1 MNVTGRIL
9 KTGFEPSTRAILL
22 VALVLPLV
30 AAAWA
35 QAPSG
40 SRSGGR
46 PTSSAAPKLPRGR
59 KLMLKDGS
67 FQLVREFELDGERV
81 RYYSIDRSQ
90 WEEIP
95 AELVDWDQTKKVEAE
110 ETERDHA
117 AVARVEKQELARL
130 AEPIDIDASLEAAP
144 GVFLP
149 PGEGLFAF
157 DGRAI
162 LKLGQAEIN
171 SKINKTKALERVLVP
186 IPIVPN
192 RHTIS
197 IHGTRST
204 LRVRYAQP
212 EFYMRTAD
220 GREPTLELVRA
231 QIHGADR
238 EIEKVDQL
246 MGQQRATGETLPIA
260 RWLIAQGV
268 YRFTLGQAIEPGE
281 YALIEIVQTQTEN
294 MSLYVWDFGVD
305 RANPGASPK

>member
-1 MNVTGRIL
+1 MSW
-9 KTGFEPSTRAILL
+9 STFL
-22 VALVLPLV
+22 
-30 AAAWA
+30 
-35 QAPSG
+35 Q
-40 SRSGGR
+40 
-46 PTSSAAPKLPRGR
+46 
-59 KLMLKDGS
+59 
-67 FQLVREFELDGERV
+67 
-81 RYYSIDRSQ
+81 
-90 WEEIP
+90 
-95 AELVDWDQTKKVEAE
+95 
-110 ETERDHA
+110 
-117 AVARVEKQELARL
+117 
-130 AEPIDIDASLEAAP
+130 SLEAAP

-162 LKLGQAEIN
+162 LKLAQAEIN

-231 QIHGADR
+231 QVHGADR

-281 YALIEIVQTQTEN
+281 YALIEIVQTEK

-305 RANPGASPK
+305 RTNPGAPPK

>member
-1 MNVTGRIL
+1 MDVTGRIL
-9 KTGFEPSTRAILL
+9 KTGFELSTRAIVL
-22 VALVLPLV
+22 VALILPLV
-30 AAAWA
+30 AAIWA

-40 SRSGGR
+40 SRSGDR
-46 PTSSAAPKLPRGR
+46 PTSPAAPKLPRGR

-67 FQLVREFELDGERV
+67 FQLVREFELEGERV

-95 AELVDWDQTKKVEAE
+95 AELVDWELTKKVEAE
-110 ETERDHA
+110 EAERDHV

-162 LKLGQAEIN
+162 LKLAQAEIN

-186 IPIVPN
+186 IPIVPA

-197 IHGTRST
+197 IHGARST
-204 LRVRYAQP
+204 LRVQYAQP

-220 GREPTLELVRA
+220 GREPELELVHA
-231 QIHGADR
+231 QVHGGDR

-246 MGQQRATGETLPIA
+246 MGQQRASGATLPIA
-260 RWLIAQGV
+260 RWLIAHGV
-268 YRFTLGQAIEPGE
+268 YRFTLGKAIEPGE
-281 YALIEIVQTQTEN
+281 YALIEIVQTES

-305 RANPGASPK
+305 RTNTGAPPK